1 MEINKILEMRHMRIV
16 VLFLFI
22 GIAANLNSQDIPISE
37 LAFQHGER
45 VTYKVYYNWK
55 FIWVPAGEVTFVV
68 DEKPDLFE
76 FNVEGISYESYDSF
90 FKVRD
95 YYVSRANKENLIPA
109 DFRRDI
115 LEGNYQRYDS
125 LSFDQSEYQVLEY
138 FGKTRATAREFT
150 FELEDKVLDM
160 VSAIYYLRSLPSDHY
175 KDGKDIDLRIFFD
188 KEQFNIHIRN
198 LGIEKKKIKSLGK
211 LSCIRLQPELITGYV
226 FKEGDLMDIW
236 VSNDDNKLPL
246 QIESP
251 ISFGSVKVILKSA
264 ENLKY
269 NSSLTELIE

>member
-1 MEINKILEMRHMRIV
+1 MGINKILERLYLRIIMLLLLV
-16 VLFLFI
+16 GTAV
-22 GIAANLNSQDIPISE
+22 NVSSQDIPISE
-37 LAFQHGER
+37 VAFQDGER

-68 DEKPDLFE
+68 NEKADLFE
-76 FNVEGISYESYDSF
+76 FKVEGISYESYDSF

-95 YYVSRANKENLIPA
+95 YYVSRTDKESLIPS
-109 DFRRDI
+109 DFKRDI

-125 LSFDQSEYQVLEY
+125 LSFDQSQNQVLEY
-138 FGKTRATAREFT
+138 FGKTKSVAKEFS

-160 VSAIYYLRSLPSDHY
+160 VSAIYYLRSLPTEHY
-175 KDGKDIDLRIFFD
+175 IVGKDIDLRIFFD

-198 LGIEKKKIKSLGK
+198 LGTEKKKIKSLGK

-236 VSNDDNKLPL
+236 VSNDDNKLPI

-269 NSSLTELIE
+269 NSSLTEIIE